1 MSRSRTS
8 PEGADGSGLLIVLC
22 GPSGT
27 GKSTILREVFAK
39 DPRLAFSVS
48 HTTRPP
54 RAGEED
60 GVAYHFV
67 EDAVFDAMIS
77 AGAFAEWAH
86 VHGRRYGTAHA
97 EIQRLLS
104 AGHDVVFDI
113 DVQGAENLCQVYPEA
128 ISVFLLPPSLA
139 ELEARLRGRGTET
152 EANLELRLGNARR
165 EIARAGSFQYF
176 VVNTSI
182 DAAASSLSAVI
193 NAERLKS
200 THHKELPTRLLD
212 GEVIASQHPT
222 GTSA

>member
-8 PEGADGSGLLIVLC
+8 PEGIGAGGLLIVLC

-27 GKSTILREVFAK
+27 GKSTILREVFAR

-60 GVAYHFV
+60 GVAYHFTGD
-67 EDAVFDAMIS
+67 DAFDAMV
-77 AGAFAEWAH
+77 AEDAFAEWAH

-97 EIQRLLS
+97 EIQRLRE

-113 DVQGAENLCQVYPEA
+113 DVQGAENLCKVYPEA
-128 ISVFLLPPSLA
+128 ISVFLLPPSLG

-152 EANLELRLGNARR
+152 AENLELRLGNARR
-165 EIARAGSFQYF
+165 EIARASHFQYF

-182 DAAASSLSAVI
+182 DDAAAALSAI
-193 NAERLKS
+193 IRAERSRS
-200 THHKELPTRLLD
+200 TRHMDLPTRLLD
-212 GEVIASQHPT
+212 GEEIASQHPT
-222 GTSA
+222 GTRA